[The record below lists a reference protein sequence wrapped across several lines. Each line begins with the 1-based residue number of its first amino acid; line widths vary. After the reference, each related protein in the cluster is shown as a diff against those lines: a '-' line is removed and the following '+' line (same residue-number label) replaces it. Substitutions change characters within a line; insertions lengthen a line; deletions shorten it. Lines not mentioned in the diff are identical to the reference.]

1 MKNSTI
7 TRTSKAPLQDVCA
20 RLPAIAAQHKFGVLG
35 IHDLKE
41 KMNSKGVPFERACS
55 VFEVCN
61 PQQAQR
67 ILSADISVSAAL
79 PCRISVFS
87 ERGETVLATID
98 PGALLALFAPGQKG
112 SEEIAGEVRSE
123 LIAIMEEACGG

>member
-7 TRTSKAPLQDVCA
+7 TRTSKAPFQDVCA

-35 IHDLKE
+35 VHDLKE
-41 KMNSKGVPFERACS
+41 KMNSKGVPFDRACS

-67 ILSADISVSAAL
+67 ILSADIGVSAAL
-79 PCRISVFS
+79 PCRISAYS
-87 ERGETVLATID
+87 EGGETVLTTID
-98 PGALLALFAPGQKG
+98 PSALLALFAPDQKG
-112 SEEIAGEVRSE
+112 GEQIADEVRTE
-123 LIAIMEEACGG
+123 LIAIMEEACRD